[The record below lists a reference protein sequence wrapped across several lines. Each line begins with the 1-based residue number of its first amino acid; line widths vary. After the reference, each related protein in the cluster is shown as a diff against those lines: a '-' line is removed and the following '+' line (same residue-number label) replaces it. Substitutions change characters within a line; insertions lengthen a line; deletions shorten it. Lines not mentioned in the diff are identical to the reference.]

1 MLLRTAFFPNMRF
14 DCSPEKS
21 ERLDCKWSFSCSL
34 VAYVYQAALYLW
46 VWELQASDGE
56 DHLSCSHEEILR
68 NLPSHVEGVRGNV
81 QHLLKVWFAL
91 KQTNKQAL
99 RCVIT
104 IIRELI
110 ISKPCC
116 DFESDHELPIFQ
128 MLKSAGWSRCKSC
141 QISAVGWSY
150 RKFLPHPWSWNFA
163 CRNKNSSSQ
172 NRGIFCTQGHET
184 SREKHQPYFPCFAE
198 M

>member
-1 MLLRTAFFPNMRF
+1 M
-14 DCSPEKS
+14 
-21 ERLDCKWSFSCSL
+21 
-34 VAYVYQAALYLW
+34 YQAALYLW

-56 DHLSCSHEEILR
+56 DHLSCSDEEILR
-68 NLPSHVEGVRGNV
+68 NLPGHVEGVRGNV

-99 RCVIT
+99 RYVTT
-104 IIRELI
+104 IIRKLI
-110 ISKPCC
+110 IFKLCC
-116 DFESDHELPIFQ
+116 DFKSNDTLPILQ
-128 MLKSAGWSRCKSC
+128 MLNSTGWSRCKSC

-150 RKFLPHPWSWNFA
+150 KKFLPHPWSWNFA

-172 NRGIFCTQGHET
+172 NQGIFCTQGYET

-198 M
+198 R